1 MRSRIKKKESKN
13 RNSSA
18 STIMQKKGRKT
29 NQAELYTVTKSQDEN
44 YILKIGGREKIT
56 KISEQSPSTN
66 GMEKVDDFFLFLGA
80 NVINDALFRC
90 VNYGD
95 KLLI

>member
-18 STIMQKKGRKT
+18 STIMQKSRKT

-44 YILKIGGREKIT
+44 YILKIGGSKKKIT

>member
-18 STIMQKKGRKT
+18 STIMQKSRKT
-29 NQAELYTVTKSQDEN
+29 NQAELYTVTKSQDKN
-44 YILKIGGREKIT
+44 YILKIGGRKKIT

>member
-1 MRSRIKKKESKN
+1 
-13 RNSSA
+13 
-18 STIMQKKGRKT
+18 MQKSRKT

-44 YILKIGGREKIT
+44 YILKSEEEKKIT

>member
-1 MRSRIKKKESKN
+1 
-13 RNSSA
+13 
-18 STIMQKKGRKT
+18 MQKSRKT

-44 YILKIGGREKIT
+44 YILKIGGRKIT

>member
-18 STIMQKKGRKT
+18 STIMQKSRKT

-44 YILKIGGREKIT
+44 YILKIGGRKKIT
-56 KISEQSPSTN
+56 KISEQSPSTS

>member
-1 MRSRIKKKESKN
+1 
-13 RNSSA
+13 
-18 STIMQKKGRKT
+18 MQKSRKT

-44 YILKIGGREKIT
+44 YILKIGGRKKIT
-56 KISEQSPSTN
+56 KISEQSPSTS
-66 GMEKVDDFFLFLGA
+66 GMEKVDDFFLFFGA

>member
-1 MRSRIKKKESKN
+1 M
-13 RNSSA
+13 
-18 STIMQKKGRKT
+18 
-29 NQAELYTVTKSQDEN
+29 
-44 YILKIGGREKIT
+44 
-56 KISEQSPSTN
+56 ISEQSPSTN
-66 GMEKVDDFFLFLGA
+66 GMEKVDDFFFLFLGA

>member
-18 STIMQKKGRKT
+18 STIMQKSRKT

-44 YILKIGGREKIT
+44 YILKIGGRK
-56 KISEQSPSTN
+56 KN
-66 GMEKVDDFFLFLGA
+66 
-80 NVINDALFRC
+80 N
-90 VNYGD
+90 
-95 KLLI
+95 